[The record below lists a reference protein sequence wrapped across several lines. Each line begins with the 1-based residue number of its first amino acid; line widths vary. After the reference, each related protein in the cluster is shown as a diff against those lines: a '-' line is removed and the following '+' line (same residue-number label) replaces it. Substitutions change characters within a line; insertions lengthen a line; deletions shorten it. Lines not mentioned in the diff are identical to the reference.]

1 MYIYKKREGL
11 AFQKIVNLLRR
22 PPEHPRQD
30 VRHRAQKWNVGLER
44 RKGLGTSRADIS
56 GNGRLACEPEFN
68 YGRSATWGAVTF

>member
-1 MYIYKKREGL
+1 MNDI
-11 AFQKIVNLLRR
+11 NLLRQ

-68 YGRSATWGAVTF
+68 YGTSATWGAVTF